1 MPLYDRSLILAGV
14 ILLALIAAISPVAAD
29 TPQFRVYSTP
39 AGACFCVDYHCG
51 YTTPDNFAAT
61 PNSWH
66 TITVSMDGYQT
77 WSDSVYLDNYGTS
90 VVNAE
95 LDPDTLAFGYLD
107 ITSFGADIYVDGV
120 GMGNGDQK
128 MPLDPGTHTLLLKK
142 AGYYDHEELFTIT
155 SGSTTTMSPGMTPYP
170 AIPAY
175 GDLQIQSVPPGAG
188 VTVNGD
194 YKGTTYPGDPVYVTQ
209 LLPGSYVVGIS
220 MPDYQAYTETV
231 SVRAGDMKVVTA
243 AMVPVTPGPV
253 ADGTGQVT
261 VGSTPAGASVYLDSV
276 YRGVTP
282 MLLTDVAAGS
292 HTLMLR
298 ESGYQDWTS
307 SVAVTGG
314 GYTAIS
320 GTLVAGTTTAPATP
334 APLTTKSGLPVF
346 IPLAGIGAALLVMGR
361 RE

>member
-1 MPLYDRSLILAGV
+1 M
-14 ILLALIAAISPVAAD
+14 
-29 TPQFRVYSTP
+29 
-39 AGACFCVDYHCG
+39 
-51 YTTPDNFAAT
+51 
-61 PNSWH
+61 
-66 TITVSMDGYQT
+66 
-77 WSDSVYLDNYGTS
+77 
-90 VVNAE
+90 
-95 LDPDTLAFGYLD
+95 
-107 ITSFGADIYVDGV
+107 
-120 GMGNGDQK
+120 
-128 MPLDPGTHTLLLKK
+128 
-142 AGYYDHEELFTIT
+142 
-155 SGSTTTMSPGMTPYP
+155 
-170 AIPAY
+170 
-175 GDLQIQSVPPGAG
+175 
-188 VTVNGD
+188 
-194 YKGTTYPGDPVYVTQ
+194 GTTYPGDPVYVTQ

-231 SVRAGDMKVVTA
+231 SVKAGDMKVVTA

-320 GTLVAGTTTAPATP
+320 GTLVAGTTTAHATP
-334 APLTTKSGLPVF
+334 APQTTKSGLPVF